1 MITAAN
7 RLSSFVSVVSQAS
20 AAEVCDWSR
29 EAAAAGTVTGMWSRQ
44 HTHTL
49 THSLCTDSLL
59 AADEAD
65 NTSDDSVTVW
75 HFC

>member
-44 HTHTL
+44 HTL

-65 NTSDDSVTVW
+65 NTSDDSVTV
-75 HFC
+75 